1 MKKILLAASIALIA
15 TSCNSNDP
23 TPDQEQT
30 PISFSNSVVQT
41 RAIMSDTMIKNS
53 SVSLYGLTGEW
64 SSIDVFENVELRAD
78 ANGGLTYTDEKHYDV
93 GKSYSFYAVYPQIG
107 KEGVTVTVNEG
118 KAPII
123 NVDCANQADLLYA
136 SATGIDKTKNPVALT
151 FAHKLSQIK
160 INMTSEIAGVT
171 ATTATITA
179 ISKATMDLGTGV
191 VAPEG
196 NAAAFTIPNVASTE
210 LDGTNKQIGD
220 TFMLPVQAIA
230 KVEITL
236 NDKATTIPVTG
247 LELVEG
253 KITTIN
259 IKVTGTDISFTQS
272 VTKWENGGKD
282 GSGSVDM

>member
-15 TSCNSNDP
+15 ASCNSNNP

-30 PISFSNSVVQT
+30 PISFSNSVMQT
-41 RAIMSDTMIKNS
+41 KAIMSDTKIKSS

-64 SSIDVFENVELRAD
+64 SSIDVFENVELNAD
-78 ANGGLTYTDEKHYDV
+78 INGDLTYTGEKHYDA
-93 GKSYSFYAVYPQIG
+93 GKTYSFYAVYPQIG
-107 KEGVTVTVNEG
+107 KEGVTVTANEG
-118 KAPII
+118 KAPTI
-123 NVDCANQADLLYA
+123 NVDCTDQADLLYA

-160 INMTSEIAGVT
+160 INMKSEIAGVT
-171 ATTATITA
+171 ATAATITA

-210 LDGTNKQIGD
+210 LDGTDKQIGD
-220 TFMLPVQAIA
+220 TFMLPVQAITEVA
-230 KVEITL
+230 ITL
-236 NDKATTIPVTG
+236 NSNVTTIPVTG
-247 LELVEG
+247 LVLEEG

-259 IKVTGTDISFTQS
+259 IEVTGTGISFTQS
-272 VTKWENGGKD
+272 VTAWEGGGTN
-282 GSGSVDM
+282 GSGSVTM